1 MTDVDLTS
9 AVDQGRAVVRR
20 SPVAGTV
27 RWLLRT
33 HLQVAALVGAVAG
46 VVEVVILVLVDRFGV
61 VNASAVQFA
70 QQGLIWFP
78 FTLSV
83 ILATA
88 YVNVHVAMGLTRRAL
103 GRATVLTVLIMSLVY
118 ATVLIAA
125 FGVEGVVYHALGW
138 PHAVTQGLPALA
150 GTTGTA
156 AAPMLFVEFLLLAAA
171 GQLCGQLCGI
181 VYYRAGGRWG
191 TLALPL
197 TVGPVVALNL
207 LLSTEVTGSGTGGVA
222 AFMQDVSVT
231 ERIVVAVAVLVLVG
245 VAYLRLVRGT
255 VVRPQTS

>member
-1 MTDVDLTS
+1 MTDVDLTA
-9 AVDQGRAVVRR
+9 AVDRRPAVVRR

-33 HLQVAALVGAVAG
+33 HLRVAAWVGAVAG
-46 VVEVVILVLVDRFGV
+46 VVVVVILVLVDRFGV
-61 VNASAVQFA
+61 VNASAVPFA
-70 QQGLIWFP
+70 RQGLLWFP
-78 FTLSV
+78 FTLSS
-83 ILATA
+83 ILATS

-103 GRATVLTVLIMSLVY
+103 GRATVLTALIMSLVY

-156 AAPMLFVEFLLLAAA
+156 AAPMLFVDFLLLAAA
-171 GQLCGQLCGI
+171 GQLCGLFCGI
-181 VYYRAGGRWG
+181 VYYRAGGLWG

-207 LLSTEVTGSGTGGVA
+207 WLSTEVTGSGTNSVA
-222 AFMQDVSVT
+222 AFVQDAGVT
-231 ERIVVAVAVLVLVG
+231 ERIAVTVVVLVVVG
-245 VAYLRLVRGT
+245 VAYLWVVRVT
-255 VVRPQTS
+255 VVRPLTS

>member
-1 MTDVDLTS
+1 MTDVDLT

-27 RWLLRT
+27 QWLLRS
-33 HLQVAALVGAVAG
+33 HLRVAAWVGAVVG
-46 VVEVVILVLVDRFGV
+46 VVVVVIVVLVDRFGM

-70 QQGLIWFP
+70 QQGVIWFP
-78 FTLSV
+78 FSLSI
-83 ILATA
+83 ILATS

-156 AAPMLFVEFLLLAAA
+156 AAPLLFVEFLLLAAA
-171 GQLCGQLCGI
+171 GQLCGLLCGI
-181 VYYRAGGRWG
+181 VYYRAGGLRG

-207 LLSTEVTGSGTGGVA
+207 LLSTEVTGSGTSGVA
-222 AFMQDVSVT
+222 AFAEGIGVT
-231 ERIVVAVAVLVLVG
+231 QRIVDGVLLLAVVG
-245 VAYLRLVRGT
+245 VAYLWVVRGT
-255 VVRPQTS
+255 VVRPLTS